1 MLPNGSRYLQLI
13 AVAMMATILS
23 SSPEARAQ
31 DSNAAD
37 AAEKPYRIQPDG
49 TTDWATFNGF
59 RRYNGICLACHG
71 PDGAGSS
78 FGPALMESLKVLT
91 YEQFFETVVNG
102 KSAVNTASTLK
113 MPALGTDRNVMCYI
127 DDIYA
132 YLKARSDGALGPGR
146 PAKHDPKPADVAEAE
161 AACMAN

>member
-1 MLPNGSRYLQLI
+1 MLSNGSRYLQFI
-13 AVAMMATILS
+13 AVATMATLISLT
-23 SSPEARAQ
+23 PGAHAQ
-31 DSNAAD
+31 DSGTAD
-37 AAEKPYRIQPDG
+37 AAEKPYRIDPDG

-59 RRYNGICLACHG
+59 RRYNGNCLACHG

-78 FGPALMESLKVLT
+78 FGPALMESLKRLS

-102 KSAVNTASTLK
+102 KSDVNTATTLK

-132 YLKARSDGALGPGR
+132 YLKARSDGALGGGR
-146 PAKHDPKPADVAEAE
+146 PAKHDAKPPEAAEAE